1 MKTWWKFLLTLLAA
15 ILVASAC
22 IPNSR
27 VTLTPRW
34 TQPIAVSSTASIIT
48 PNLAEE
54 LSNFVSATQMNAPIH
69 TTPIHTKI
77 PATETP
83 APTKTPTVASA
94 TAPPPAAVMQ
104 ELGFFPGAGG
114 ADCPQDLLFDPNT
127 HYPNASALHY
137 SLFIASDESRVIC
150 LYGVPVGEEFNIEL
164 IGPDGSSLVSG
175 NFIIRLAS
183 NLEVYWL
190 DSPAGP
196 TLVGD
201 GFPQEGLQDTV
212 GIDISWPLAMQ
223 DQGTIRV
230 SSDTFSIET
239 GFTNPQSSQ
248 TAWLSIPS
256 KPAGKTSLFVKQG
269 CFEFSYGE
277 QVQFIGGGLPPGSEV
292 PIGIYHNPPG
302 QGVIGE
308 LASSGMLTAD
318 EGGLINGYVSIED
331 TDPEG
336 LYYIVAILNPAATHA
351 VWDNAGPIACFQ
363 VR

>member
-1 MKTWWKFLLTLLAA
+1 LSTGFA
-15 ILVASAC
+15 IR
-22 IPNSR
+22 PK
-27 VTLTPRW
+27 
-34 TQPIAVSSTASIIT
+34 
-48 PNLAEE
+48 
-54 LSNFVSATQMNAPIH
+54 H
-69 TTPIHTKI
+69 
-77 PATETP
+77 
-83 APTKTPTVASA
+83 
-94 TAPPPAAVMQ
+94 
-104 ELGFFPGAGG
+104 
-114 ADCPQDLLFDPNT
+114 

-175 NFIIRLAS
+175 KFIIRLAS

-292 PIGIYHNPPG
+292 P
-302 QGVIGE
+302 
-308 LASSGMLTAD
+308 LAF
-318 EGGLINGYVSIED
+318 II
-331 TDPEG
+331 
-336 LYYIVAILNPAATHA
+336 ILLGRA
-351 VWDNAGPIACFQ
+351 
-363 VR
+363 